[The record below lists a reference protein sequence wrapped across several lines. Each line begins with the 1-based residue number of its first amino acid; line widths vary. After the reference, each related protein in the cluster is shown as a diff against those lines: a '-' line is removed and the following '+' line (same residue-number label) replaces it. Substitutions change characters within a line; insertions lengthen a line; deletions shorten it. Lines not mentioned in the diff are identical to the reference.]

1 MSKAKIL
8 VVYPDP
14 ESLDKVI
21 EKANFQNSKNGPFEA
36 VLMLGANIPSIPLKV
51 KPEVPT
57 YFCGELHDEAKL
69 VDVGEN
75 FICVK
80 KSWAKVKLQ
89 SGITLGFLNKA
100 GTKEVPSQVDIL
112 VSYYWAFGVARTQ
125 QLTLVGN
132 RNVDEVVVASRPRYH
147 FAVGTEQGRFF
158 ENPMFAWTKTRSC
171 RFISLGQEGSGNK
184 WFYAFAIDHSD
195 DDTSKAATNPFSA
208 KRSRDE
214 SVEFEGAEIADNGA
228 DGNQS
233 LDKLTSI
240 NALEDRPTK
249 RAKIVAPSDCY
260 FCLSNPKLE
269 AHMIIAIGSHSYVT
283 IAKGPLL
290 RPDKSRDF
298 SGHAIIIP
306 IDHGPTL
313 GSPVRESAAFNEIT
327 QFSTALAKAFLS
339 ASHATIFFEIS
350 RPENV
355 HFHVQMVPVPL
366 ENAQSTFENALAD
379 RTKYNN
385 ERFERNLQ
393 LKFIKFD
400 EEDENYWALLDAGN
414 YLKFSVHLD
423 RKVVHYIAQ
432 LFGNK
437 SLDLQFPR
445 RVLAFHL
452 RSPKRISWEKCR
464 QSVAQETADCEKFKK
479 FFKSYDFSQ

>member
-1 MSKAKIL
+1 MSKTKIL

-14 ESLDKVI
+14 DSLDKVI
-21 EKANFQNSKNGPFEA
+21 EKANFQHAKNGPFEA
-36 VLMLGANIPSIPLKV
+36 VLMLGDNIIPSPPSI

-57 YFCGELHDEAKL
+57 YFCGEIEGEGSL
-69 VDVGEN
+69 VDVAEN

-100 GTKEVPSQVDIL
+100 GTDEIPSEVDIL
-112 VSYYWAFGVARTQ
+112 VSYYWTFGVAKTQ

-132 RNVDEVVVASRPRYH
+132 RKVDEVVAAARPRYH
-147 FAVGTEQGRFF
+147 FAVGTEQGRFY
-158 ENPMFAWTKTRSC
+158 EHPVFAWDKTRSS
-171 RFISLGQEGSGNK
+171 RFISLGQEGSGIK
-184 WFYAFAIDHSD
+184 WFYAFAIDNSD
-195 DDTSKAATNPFSA
+195 DDISKTGPNPFEF
-208 KRSRDE
+208 KRSREE
-214 SVEFEGAEIADNGA
+214 SVGPDEDKQANHAGPLE
-228 DGNQS
+228 
-233 LDKLTSI
+233 KLTSI
-240 NALEDRPTK
+240 NSLEERPTK
-249 RAKIVAPSDCY
+249 RMKVVAPSECY

-283 IAKGPLL
+283 IAKGPLS
-290 RPDKSRDF
+290 RPTKSRDF

-313 GSPVRESAAFNEIT
+313 PSPLKDSLAFKEIN
-327 QFSTALAKAFLS
+327 QFRTALAKAFLS
-339 ASHATIFFEIS
+339 TSHATVFYEIGRS
-350 RPENV
+350 ENV

-366 ENAQSTFENALAD
+366 DNAQGVFENALAD
-379 RTKYNN
+379 RTKVNN

-400 EEDENYWALLDAGN
+400 EEDENYWSLLDSGN
-414 YLKFSVHLD
+414 YLKFSLYQKD
-423 RKVVHYIAQ
+423 KVVHYIAQ
-432 LFGNK
+432 LSGTL

-452 RSPKRISWEKCR
+452 RSPKRIYWEKCR
-464 QSVAQETADCEKFKK
+464 QTVAQETTDCEKFKK